1 MSLVKRSEDLFPKF
15 VTDLFN
21 RDFFARPSLLDFD
34 GGLLADMPSANIIE
48 NHKDYRIE
56 LAAPGFTKKD
66 FKIETDNHILTIS
79 SEKKEEKKEEKE
91 NYWRR
96 EFSYEGFNRSFQLP
110 DNSTPEKIEAHY
122 ENGILKLI
130 LPKKEMTISKPKKE
144 IMVA

>member
-79 SEKKEEKKEEKE
+79 SEKKKRKRKKKKIIGEENSLMKGSTVLF
-91 NYWRR
+91 NYLTIQHQKRLR
-96 EFSYEGFNRSFQLP
+96 
-110 DNSTPEKIEAHY
+110 
-122 ENGILKLI
+122 LI
-130 LPKKEMTISKPKKE
+130 MK
-144 IMVA
+144 MVS